1 MNLAELRERYVEV
14 LGDLYSKEEI
24 RNFFNW
30 ICEQYLGLKPFEVIS
45 GVTQGVDP
53 EKLPLFEKALS
64 ELQLEKPIQQILG
77 KGYFY
82 GMEFM
87 VNEHTLIP
95 RPETEELVAMII
107 EDYKSHPTP
116 LRILDIGT
124 GTGCIPI
131 SLAKYLKQAELYAID
146 ISQQALAVAN
156 ENAIN
161 NQVVVKFGEI
171 DILKASLLS
180 NLFTKV
186 DQFDVI
192 VSNPPYV
199 RESEKKAMKNN
210 VLNYEPDSALYV
222 SDQNPLMF
230 YEQITKLAAG
240 HLKEKG
246 RLYFEIN
253 QYLGPQTRALVLEAG
268 FKEVEVYRDVFK
280 NDRMLRAV
288 L

>member
-30 ICEQYLGLKPFEVIS
+30 ICEQYLGLKPFEVSS

>member
-1 MNLAELRERYVEV
+1 MKLAELRLQYVEV
-14 LGDLYSKEEI
+14 LGDLYTKEEI

-30 ICEQYLGLKPFEVIS
+30 LCEQYLGLKPYEVS
-45 GVTQGVDP
+45 VRGEHTVAP
-53 EKLPLFEKALS
+53 EKLPYFEKALT
-64 ELQLEKPIQQILG
+64 ELKLEKPIQQILG
-77 KGYFY
+77 KSFFY
-82 GMEFM
+82 GMEFR

-107 EDYKSHPTP
+107 EDYKAHPAP
-116 LRILDIGT
+116 IRILDIGT

-131 SLAKYLKQAELYAID
+131 SLAKHLKQAELYAID
-146 ISQQALAVAN
+146 ISTQALEVAK
-156 ENAIN
+156 ENAIK

-186 DQFDVI
+186 DQLDVI

-199 RESEKKAMKNN
+199 RESEKAEMKNN
-210 VLNYEPDSALYV
+210 VLKYEPDSALYV
-222 SDQNPLMF
+222 SDSNPLLF
-230 YEQITKLAAG
+230 YAQITKLAAG
-240 HLKEKG
+240 HLMEKG

-253 QYLGPQTRALVLEAG
+253 QYLGAQTKALVVNAG
-268 FKEVEVYRDVFK
+268 FKEVEIIKDAFG

-288 L
+288 K